1 MIKLDKYWEVKEWKL
16 YVTKEQSFDIVSKII
31 RQMWKP
37 NWFREWK
44 GDNYVGKANWVEIY
58 ISKE

>member
-31 RQMWKP
+31 RKMWKP

-44 GDNYVGKANWVEIY
+44 WDNYVGKANWVEIY